1 MADLKDLSHIM
12 GRIHGAKLTLS
23 GLGHNF
29 WLECTGDLTCAFL
42 NCILKTL
49 FRDTPLAR
57 FRWCA
62 RCQVPAPGT
71 WIFRCQV
78 LCVRWHERWASGV
91 SLKRAFKMQFR
102 NAYFK
107 SLVHSSQKLWPKPDW
122 GNFAPCS
129 ALKNRWF
136 PELNEGAIFEQNTVS
151 KICLSIKM

>member
-1 MADLKDLSHIM
+1 M

-78 LCVRWHERWASGV
+78 LCVRWHERCASGV
-91 SLKRAFKMQFR
+91 SLKRVIKMRFR
-102 NAYFK
+102 NAYFR
-107 SLVHSSQKLWPKPDW
+107 SLVHSETALHFWKFQKNVFIYCTACKEIQKRTIHTLQLCCRIQREI
-122 GNFAPCS
+122 FLAVLT
-129 ALKNRWF
+129 ALYL
-136 PELNEGAIFEQNTVS
+136 PP
-151 KICLSIKM
+151 